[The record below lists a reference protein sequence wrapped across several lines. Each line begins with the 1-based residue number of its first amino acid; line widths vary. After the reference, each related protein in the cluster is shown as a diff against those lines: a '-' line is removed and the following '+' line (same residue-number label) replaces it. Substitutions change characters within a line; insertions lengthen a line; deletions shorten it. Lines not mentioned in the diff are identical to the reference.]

1 MTLLSEHSRV
11 TRHTPAAVFA
21 LWSDPTTWSVWDP
34 EVRAVEFTAPCVVG
48 ARGRLRPAS
57 GPALTF
63 TVTALRQD
71 ELFTDTARLPG
82 ARLEFE
88 HLVATNAEGS
98 RISVTVRVR
107 GPLAGFWRRLLRSSM
122 GDAARTGVEGLVAHL
137 DGASPTERG
146 AAPALPDP
154 NLRPDPHP
162 HPHPPAEGAAEHAI
176 AE

>member
-34 EVRAVEFTAPCVVG
+34 EVRAVEFAPPCVVG

-88 HLVATNAEGS
+88 HLVAPSAQGT
-98 RISVTVRVR
+98 RISVAVRVR
-107 GPLAGFWRRLLRSSM
+107 GPLAGVWRRLLSSPM
-122 GDAARTGVEGLVAHL
+122 GHAARTNVEGLVAHL
-137 DGASPTERG
+137 DAAASPEP
-146 AAPALPDP
+146 APTSP
-154 NLRPDPHP
+154 LRP
-162 HPHPPAEGAAEHAI
+162 PHPPIEGETEHAAAE
-176 AE
+176 

>member
-1 MTLLSEHSRV
+1 MTLLSEHSRI

-21 LWSDPTTWSVWDP
+21 LWSDPRTWSTWDP
-34 EVRAVEFTAPCVVG
+34 EVRAVESEPPCAVG
-48 ARGRLRPAS
+48 ARGRLRPAK

-63 TVTALRQD
+63 TVTALLPD

-88 HLVATNAEGS
+88 HLVAASGEGS

-107 GPLAGFWRRLLRSSM
+107 GPLAGVWRRVLRSSM

-137 DGASPTERG
+137 DGASPRDRG
-146 AAPALPDP
+146 SAPALP
-154 NLRPDPHP
+154 NPHRN
-162 HPHPPAEGAAEHAI
+162 PHPPVEEATAHAAAE
-176 AE
+176 